1 MAQNCEWETS
11 DESAADGFYHD
22 AAGLGIG
29 DNLRQRMFRL
39 ANKVCAQTI
48 RARFVKFG
56 RFDKFTFS
64 QRVEDDPL
72 VTGAK
77 RAPF

>member
-1 MAQNCEWETS
+1 MLACRRPPRLFVPNLLWS
-11 DESAADGFYHD
+11 VRLGF
-22 AAGLGIG
+22 GIG

-39 ANKVCAQTI
+39 ANEVCAQTI